1 MFGSI
6 SRKIREGKFVEPK
19 VEPYVVVLS
28 PSKKSR
34 SVIAKEIE
42 IPDDVRKDF
51 EKDFADFDFS
61 DLSEEEQQ
69 QQEIAVETLETLE
82 DAITVKEYLR
92 DFERVQGEDITD
104 DGCPI
109 MVKIIYF

>member
-34 SVIAKEIE
+34 TVIAKEDE
-42 IPDDVRKDF
+42 IPDNIRKEF
-51 EKDFADFDFS
+51 EKDFADFDFG
-61 DLSEEEQQ
+61 DLSEEAQQ
-69 QQEIAVETLETLE
+69 QQEIEVEQLENLE
-82 DAITVKEYLR
+82 DSITVKEFLK
-92 DFERVQGEDITD
+92 DFDRVQDEDITD
-104 DGCPI
+104 EGCPI
-109 MVKIIYF
+109 KVKTL